1 MRAAMLLQLAVVET
15 ILKQPAAAL
24 DADEAGV
31 ALTPAP
37 TDLQLLM
44 LAQLYVAN
52 LRYKEA
58 LDTLDRIRAAHEPK
72 HDLDTILGTPYYV
85 ALGRALGG
93 LGRHQEAIDAATKA
107 LTIQCASAEAY
118 RLRAS
123 EREAM
128 GDTAGARADYVTFAR
143 WASDQAI
150 DAPTRAKLATLK
162 IDPVSERRH
171 PFGADNP
178 LRELSAH
185 ALSTAQLSLKTA
197 TTQQQKANAYSDI
210 SAYLDNSNRHQEAL
224 KAIDQAI
231 ALAPDNIAF
240 RQSKITTLVALNRL
254 DDAISQAT
262 PLVAKMRGELEGA
275 TDKKA
280 VYGRYNELTVS
291 LAWAYILKQDWA
303 DGIASLADNAQGAAP
318 FDQDYLAST
327 YLYVRARSGGSA
339 PANAYFDDYIRR
351 NAQPI
356 PGNYRRWLLLYMQ
369 GRVTIDMV
377 YAQAVTIPVPEMLE
391 NALAETWFMAAAYE
405 RFVKH
410 DDTAARAFVGR
421 INDLQPYGTNEWG
434 LVTRGAV

>member
-1 MRAAMLLQLAVVET
+1 MLLQLAVVET
-15 ILKQPAAAL
+15 IRKQPAAAL
-24 DADEAGV
+24 DAEEAGV

-37 TDLQLLM
+37 ADLQLLM

-58 LDTLDRIRAAHEPK
+58 LDTLDRTRAAHEPK
-72 HDLDTILGTPYYV
+72 QDLNNILGTPYYV
-85 ALGRALGG
+85 ARGRALGG
-93 LGRHQEAIDAATKA
+93 LGRHQEAIDAATQGI
-107 LTIQCASAEAY
+107 TIQCASAEAY
-118 RLRAS
+118 RLRAA
-123 EREAM
+123 EREAV
-128 GDTAGARADYVTFAR
+128 GDAEGARADYVAFAR
-143 WASDQAI
+143 WATDPTI
-150 DAPTRAKLATLK
+150 DETTRAKLAALK
-162 IDPVSERRH
+162 IDPASERRH
-171 PFGADNP
+171 PFGSDNP
-178 LRELSAH
+178 LRDLSAH
-185 ALSTAQLSLKTA
+185 ALSTAQLSLKAA
-197 TTQQQKANAYSDI
+197 TTQQQKAKAYSDI

-231 ALAPDNIAF
+231 ALAPDDIAF

-262 PLVAKMRGELEGA
+262 PLVAKMQGELVGA
-275 TDKKA
+275 ADAKA

-303 DGIASLADNAQGAAP
+303 KGIELLADNAQGAAP

-327 YLYVRARSGGSA
+327 YLYVRVRSGGSA

-369 GRVTIDMV
+369 GRVPIDMV

-405 RFVKH
+405 RYVKH
-410 DDTAARAFVGR
+410 DDAAARAYVGR